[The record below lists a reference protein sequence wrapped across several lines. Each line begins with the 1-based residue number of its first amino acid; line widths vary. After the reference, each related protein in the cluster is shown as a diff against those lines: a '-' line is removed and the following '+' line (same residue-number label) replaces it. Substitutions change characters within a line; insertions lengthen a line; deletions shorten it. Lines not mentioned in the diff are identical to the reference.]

1 MSDSAN
7 DALLRRVEDLESQNA
22 RLRQDPPPE
31 GTDGPGLHEHS
42 GGRQRRAGWTV
53 LATVLI
59 VLGALLAPPAVVA
72 SWARL
77 VLTDTDRFVA
87 TYAPLINDPEVQAYI
102 TDETL
107 AVINQQVNVPELT
120 SDAIDGVISLGTGPA
135 ATDALNLLKGPAAS
149 GLQSLIQSGV
159 SRFVA
164 SDPFADVWE
173 TALRASH
180 TQFVSLM
187 DNDPDAVVTVGNDG
201 TIGIQLGPIV
211 EAVKGALVAQGIEL
225 ANQIPAVDRTIVVAQ
240 ADALPSIQVAYGLA
254 VAAGVWL
261 PWVALLLLTAGV
273 LVARRRSVALIAAA
287 VALALAMVLTL
298 AAVAVGNILIVAAV
312 DPATLP
318 PDIATLLYGTLTDD
332 VRTTSVAVL
341 VLALVI
347 AAVAWLAGPF
357 AVPRRLRGLATDQ
370 AGRIR
375 AAAERRG
382 ITTGRAGRW
391 IYNQRVLLHVAVAV
405 IAAAVVLFVRPLTPA
420 LTIWTLVIAAVVV
433 GLLEVLQRPTETPA
447 VPAPAAV
454 PRI

>member
-7 DALLRRVEDLESQNA
+7 EALLRRVEDLESQNA

-31 GTDGPGLHEHS
+31 GSDGPGLQEGS
-42 GGRQRRAGWTV
+42 GRRTQRRAGWTV

-59 VLGALLAPPAVVA
+59 VMGALLAPPAVVA

-107 AVINQQVNVPELT
+107 AVIGQQVNVPELT

-149 GLQSLIQSGV
+149 GLQSLIQTGV

-173 TALRASH
+173 TALRVSH

-187 DNDPDAVVTVGNDG
+187 DNDPDAVVTVGNGG

-211 EAVKGALVAQGIEL
+211 EAVKGALLAQGIEL

-273 LVARRRSVALIAAA
+273 LVARRRSVALIGAA

-298 AAVAVGNILIVAAV
+298 AAIAVGNILVVAAV

-318 PDIATLLYGTLTDD
+318 PDVATLLYGTLSED

-357 AVPRRLRGLATDQ
+357 ALPRRLRGLATDQ

-375 AAAERRG
+375 VAAERRG

-391 IYNQRVLLHVAVAV
+391 MYNQRVLLHVAVAV

-433 GLLEVLQRPTETPA
+433 GLLEVLQRPTEMPA
-447 VPAPAAV
+447 VPAPAAA
-454 PRI
+454 P

>member
-7 DALLRRVEDLESQNA
+7 EALLRRVEDLESQNA
-22 RLRQDPPPE
+22 RLRQDPPPA
-31 GTDGPGLHEHS
+31 GSGGPGLQEGS
-42 GGRQRRAGWTV
+42 GRRPQRRAGWTV

-59 VLGALLAPPAVVA
+59 VVGALLAPPAVVA
-72 SWARL
+72 TWARL

-107 AVINQQVNVPELT
+107 AVIGQQVNVPELT

-149 GLQSLIQSGV
+149 GLQSLIQTGV
-159 SRFVA
+159 SGFVA

-211 EAVKGALVAQGIEL
+211 EAVKGALLAQGIEL

-261 PWVALLLLTAGV
+261 PWVALLLLAAGV
-273 LVARRRSVALIAAA
+273 LVARRRSVALIGAA

-298 AAVAVGNILIVAAV
+298 AAIAVGRILVVAAV

-318 PDIATLLYGTLTDD
+318 PDVATLLYGTLSED

-357 AVPRRLRGLATDQ
+357 ALPRRLRGLATDQ

-391 IYNQRVLLHVAVAV
+391 MYNQRVLLHVAVAV

-447 VPAPAAV
+447 VPAPAAT
-454 PRI
+454 P